1 MAGRLC
7 AARLCFQKRCVP
19 HENTRETSMQEP
31 TFCPQCGATLGAR
44 LDGDRVRPTCPACG
58 WIYYAHWK
66 VATAAVVVQGGEV
79 LLVRRAR
86 APYAGAWGLPAGFVE
101 ADETPDAAAARE
113 VAEET
118 GLTVAVGPL
127 LGVYPYTDDAR
138 GAGLLF
144 TYLARPVGGG
154 LQAGSEGE
162 PRWWPLAALPD
173 ALVGA
178 GQRDGLLAWQRAAAA
193 RGAAVRYCS
202 RCGSPVAMRALFG
215 RLRPQCPACGLIQ
228 FREPKTA
235 TGVLITEG
243 GRALLARRAHN
254 PGRGL
259 WYIPSGYADWDERVD
274 AAAVREVQEETGL
287 EVVIDGLFGVFP
299 FGDAE
304 SGCGTFVLYRGHAVG
319 GALQPDHEVSEL
331 AYFGPDELPPL
342 AFETSAAALEEWRR
356 EIGD

>member
-1 MAGRLC
+1 MLDI
-7 AARLCFQKRCVP
+7 Q
-19 HENTRETSMQEP
+19 
-31 TFCPQCGATLGAR
+31 FCPQCGAKLVSR
-44 LDGDRVRPTCPACG
+44 LDSGRLRPACPACG
-58 WIYYAHWK
+58 WVHYDQWK
-66 VATAAVVVQGGEV
+66 VATAAVVVQGDDV
-79 LLVRRAR
+79 LLVRRTR
-86 APYAGAWGLPAGFVE
+86 PPYAGAWGLPAGFVE
-101 ADETPDAAAARE
+101 ADETPAVAAARE

-118 GLTVAVGPL
+118 GLTAAVGPL

-144 TYLARPVGGG
+144 TYLARPVRGE
-154 LQAGSEGE
+154 LQASGEGE
-162 PRWWPLAALPD
+162 PRWWPLVGLPD
-173 ALVGA
+173 NLVGA
-178 GQRDGLLAWQRAAAA
+178 GQSDALLAWRRAATA
-193 RGAAVRYCS
+193 RGASARHCT
-202 RCGSPVAMRALFG
+202 RCGAPVEMRELFG

-274 AAAVREVQEETGL
+274 EAAVREGREETGL
-287 EVVIDGLFGVFP
+287 DVVIDGLFGVFP

-304 SGCGTFVLYRGHAVG
+304 AGCGTFVLYRGHVVG
-319 GALQPDHEVSEL
+319 GALRPDHEVSEL
-331 AYFGPDELPPL
+331 ATFGPDELPPL
-342 AFETSAAALEEWRR
+342 AFETSRAALDQWRS